1 MKYIISE
8 SQYEK
13 LIQEQETDVCLQDE
27 IDELNDLLGGIV
39 EIEVE
44 DLGGDIPDEEII
56 GKVKDPKFKGLISQM
71 LTNLSQMAPEQLR
84 DELKKVVSLK
94 NLSEQS
100 TPYFQRVTN
109 IGGVDVPTAAIHGL
123 VGLTAISILS
133 KMINSLGKGGSGRRR
148 SRIASRATGCQGGRA
163 RARLVRMRRRRE
175 NWKRFLQKLGLR

>member
-8 SQYEK
+8 SQFEK
-13 LIQEQETDVCLQDE
+13 LIQEEETDVCLQDE
-27 IDELNDLLGGIV
+27 IDELNDLLGGMV
-39 EIEVE
+39 EIEAE

-56 GKVKDPKFKGLISQM
+56 AKVKDPKHKGLISQM
-71 LTNLSQMAPEQLR
+71 LTNLSRMVPEQLR

-100 TPYFQRVTN
+100 TPYFQRTTN

-133 KMINSLGKGGSGRRR
+133 KMINSLGKSDSGRRR
-148 SRIASRATGCQGGRA
+148 SRVASRATGCQGGRA

-175 NWKRFLQKLGLR
+175 NWKRFLRKLGLR